1 MSELFSIKIGEG
13 FPADKAIKKF
23 KRLSDSYGVVRE
35 YRNREAFKKPSVIA
49 KEKLEANI
57 KRIRKNSSRT
67 RRTSKI

>member
-13 FPADKAIKKF
+13 FPVEKALKKF

-35 YRNREAFKKPSVIA
+35 YRNREAYKKPSIIA

-57 KRIRKNSSRT
+57 KRVRKNNFRS